1 MKHKSRS
8 IIEYRD
14 YDMDNDFP
22 ILLLTGDKWHISDI
36 RSSVLHFHNCLEI
49 GICHSDSGFMEFGDT
64 VQPFKAGDVTFV
76 SKNVSHTTY
85 SSPGESSLWSYIFLL
100 PDKLLSNYI
109 KTQFPHEASFRE
121 MLDNICVI
129 LDPAQYPEF
138 QTIVKQLITELS
150 ECSSNYKYAVSGLVL
165 ALMMKLLRIFRTD
178 RSLLTLHK
186 ANSEQPI
193 VAHKNALAIQPALLH
208 IHEHYMQNINITE
221 LTDLCQLS
229 QTHFRRIFHDVMGCS
244 PLDYLNSY
252 RIKQACINLRLTNES
267 ILNIALQVG
276 FHTISSFNRQ
286 FLAIVGITPSEYRK
300 TLIPEK
306 KIVHQYTGWM
316 SAEVPKN

>member
-1 MKHKSRS
+1 MKSKRQR

-49 GICHSDSGFMEFGDT
+49 GICHTDSGYMEFGDT
-64 VQPFKAGDVTFV
+64 VRRFKAGDVTII
-76 SKNVSHTTY
+76 SQNVSHTTY

-100 PDKLLSNYI
+100 PDKLLANYI
-109 KTQFPHEASFRE
+109 KTQFPHEASFRD

-129 LDPAQYPEF
+129 LDKDQYPEC
-138 QTIVKQLITELS
+138 QLLIKELITELS
-150 ECSSNYKYAVSGLVL
+150 DCASNYKYAVSGLVL

-178 RSLLTLHK
+178 RSLLMLQNK
-186 ANSEQPI
+186 NLNQPI
-193 VAHKNALAIQPALLH
+193 VAHKNAVAIQPALIH
-208 IHEHYMQNINITE
+208 IHNCYMQNINIMQLTE
-221 LTDLCQLS
+221 MCQLS
-229 QTHFRRIFHDVMGCS
+229 QTHFRRIFHEVMGCS

-252 RIKQACINLRLTNES
+252 RIKQACINLRLTNDS
-267 ILNIALQVG
+267 ILDISMQVG

-286 FLAIVGITPSEYRK
+286 FLSLVGITPSEYRK

-306 KIVHQYTGWM
+306 KAVHRYNGWM